1 MPFFGIPIR
10 NGLSLGLGTVAAL
23 ATDYASPNPGPP
35 WLVLSSAG
43 TPYSVDEEV
52 KNSAGTSYYVVETV
66 LSSNGTAYAPV

>member
-35 WLVLSSAG
+35 WIVLSSVGA
-43 TPYSVDEEV
+43 PYSVDAEV
-52 KNSAGTSYYVVETV
+52 KNSAGTSYYVVEIV
-66 LSSNGTAYAPV
+66 LSSDGTAYAPV